1 MIEIGTSLLTIIV
14 LLVSMVTQPT
24 RAQCPRGFVV
34 ANVRTSSQFEP
45 RGTFTCDRP
54 ALGGDT
60 DVLTGKSTA
69 IVQPGEIK
77 GRLYCTGGSS
87 PIIVDSRIVG
97 CSR

>member
-14 LLVSMVTQPT
+14 LLISMATKPQH
-24 RAQCPRGFVV
+24 AKCPAGFVV
-34 ANVRTSSQFEP
+34 ANVRTSSQLEP

-54 ALGGDT
+54 ALGGDS
-60 DVLTGKSTA
+60 DVKTGKITA
-69 IVQPGEIK
+69 RPQPGEIK

-87 PIIVDSRIVG
+87 PIVVDSRTVG